1 MDECLMNGCRGR
13 GNCSACGRV
22 DYHLLGHYG
31 AIGRWSKVW
40 NLTDRQTE
48 DRMTR
53 HAVGRDV
60 RRGDMSEE
68 DAEAILA
75 DLTDPRP

>member
-1 MDECLMNGCRGR
+1 MDECLMGGCRGR
-13 GNCSACGRV
+13 GNCPDCGRV
-22 DYHLLGHYG
+22 NYRLLGYYG

-40 NLTDRQTE
+40 SLTADQTE
-48 DRMTR
+48 DRMIR

-60 RRGDMSEE
+60 QSGAMSDG

-75 DLTDPRP
+75 ELTDPRS